1 MFQKKASRPLFW
13 GLVALGALS
22 CGPVMAQETSTPAP
36 LKQPS
41 AFEAIDQAAKTNTFW
56 SESSIGEDAKEVFLI
71 DRGEARVQRRSE
83 RFETV
88 YLDLMKQ
95 QSDSGTIMRT
105 QDISNTYNTS
115 LLEMPQQ

>member
-22 CGPVMAQETSTPAP
+22 CGSVMAQESGTPAP

-41 AFEAIDQAAKTNTFW
+41 VFEAVDQAAKTNAFW
-56 SESSIGEDAKEVFLI
+56 SENSVGYDAKALFLI
-71 DRGEARVQRRSE
+71 DDAQIQRRSE
-83 RFETV
+83 KFEAV

-95 QSDSGTIMRT
+95 QSDGSVIMRT
-105 QDISNTYNTS
+105 KDISNTYTTS
-115 LLEMPQQ
+115 LMEMQP